1 MRVEEARK
9 TVNAVIEGNKAL
21 AINLILEDVAKDV
34 ETKSTDVKVRNL
46 TEKVDRQHLQI
57 NMLVA
62 ALYDASDKIDKLID
76 KVKELEGKV
85 PEDASSSVERIKLE
99 AKRVCQTCGK
109 PIEGR
114 GNKKFCDDCKKKRD
128 KESKRTCTS
137 KRKTFVDRI
146 EEKES
151 CAREEAGEGLK
162 ELAKELASGIS

>member
-114 GNKKFCDDCKKKRD
+114 GNKRFCDDCKKKRD

-137 KRKTFVDRI
+137 KRKTFVDKI
-146 EEKES
+146 EEKEAQ
-151 CAREEAGEGLK
+151 AREEAGEGIK
-162 ELAKELASGIS
+162 ELAKELACGIS

>member
-76 KVKELEGKV
+76 KVNELEGKV
-85 PEDASSSVERIKLE
+85 PESSSVERIKLE

-128 KESKRTCTS
+128 KESKRTS
-137 KRKTFVDRI
+137 KRKTFIDKI
-146 EEKES
+146 EEKEAR
-151 CAREEAGEGLK
+151 AREEAGEGLK
-162 ELAKELASGIS
+162 EFAKELAGL

>member
-76 KVKELEGKV
+76 KVNELEGKA

-128 KESKRTCTS
+128 KESKRTS
-137 KRKTFVDRI
+137 KRKTFVDKI
-146 EEKES
+146 EEKEAQ
-151 CAREEAGEGLK
+151 AREEAGEGLK
-162 ELAKELASGIS
+162 EFAKELAGL

>member
-76 KVKELEGKV
+76 KVNELEGKV
-85 PEDASSSVERIKLE
+85 PESSSVERIKLE

-128 KESKRTCTS
+128 KESKRTS

-146 EEKES
+146 EEKEAQ
-151 CAREEAGEGLK
+151 AREEAGEGLK
-162 ELAKELASGIS
+162 ELAKELACGIS

>member
-76 KVKELEGKV
+76 KVNELEGKA

-128 KESKRTCTS
+128 KESKRTS

-146 EEKES
+146 EEKEAQ
-151 CAREEAGEGLK
+151 AREEAGEGLK
-162 ELAKELASGIS
+162 ELAKELACGIS

>member
-76 KVKELEGKV
+76 KVNELEGKV
-85 PEDASSSVERIKLE
+85 PESSSVERIKLE

-137 KRKTFVDRI
+137 KRKTFIDKI
-146 EEKES
+146 EEKEAQ
-151 CAREEAGEGLK
+151 AREEAGEGIK
-162 ELAKELASGIS
+162 ELAKELAYGIS

>member
-76 KVKELEGKV
+76 KVNELEGKA

-128 KESKRTCTS
+128 KESKRTS

-146 EEKES
+146 EEKEAQ
-151 CAREEAGEGLK
+151 AREEAGEGIK
-162 ELAKELASGIS
+162 ELAKELACGIS

>member
-76 KVKELEGKV
+76 KVNELEGKV
-85 PEDASSSVERIKLE
+85 PEASSVERIKLE

-114 GNKKFCDDCKKKRD
+114 GTKKFCDDCKKKRD

-151 CAREEAGEGLK
+151 RAKEEAGEGLK

>member
-114 GNKKFCDDCKKKRD
+114 GNKKFCDDCKKKRED
-128 KESKRTCTS
+128 G
-137 KRKTFVDRI
+137 KT
-146 EEKES
+146 
-151 CAREEAGEGLK
+151 
-162 ELAKELASGIS
+162 

>member
-76 KVKELEGKV
+76 KVNELEGKV
-85 PEDASSSVERIKLE
+85 PEASSVERIKLE

-109 PIEGR
+109 PIEGK

-137 KRKTFVDRI
+137 KRKTFIDKI
-146 EEKES
+146 EEKEAQ
-151 CAREEAGEGLK
+151 AREEAGEGIK
-162 ELAKELASGIS
+162 ELAKELACGIS

>member
-76 KVKELEGKV
+76 KVNELEGKV

-128 KESKRTCTS
+128 KESKRTS
-137 KRKTFVDRI
+137 KRKTFIDKL
-146 EEKES
+146 EEKEAR
-151 CAREEAGEGLK
+151 AREEAGEGLK
-162 ELAKELASGIS
+162 EFAKELAGL

>member
-85 PEDASSSVERIKLE
+85 PEDASGSVERIKLE
-99 AKRVCQTCGK
+99 AKRICQTCGK

-137 KRKTFVDRI
+137 KRKTFVDKI
-146 EEKES
+146 EEKEAQ
-151 CAREEAGEGLK
+151 AREEAGEGIK
-162 ELAKELASGIS
+162 ELAKELACGIS

>member
-76 KVKELEGKV
+76 KVNELEGKV
-85 PEDASSSVERIKLE
+85 PEASSVERIKLE

-137 KRKTFVDRI
+137 KRKTFIDKI
-146 EEKES
+146 EEKEAQ
-151 CAREEAGEGLK
+151 AREEAGEGIK
-162 ELAKELASGIS
+162 ELARELACGIS